1 MFAINNGLLR
11 LSKENLYSSIEWS
24 KPKISLHKISISRIF
39 KWKLPCFTWI
49 CNQSI
54 VFKHFETFL
63 PILPVLLIL
72 VFTKIREEHL
82 CNASVNQCNQTTDLI
97 SLHDKPVSII
107 VWHVALQ
114 HIWSDLTCS
123 WIYYMIKPNT
133 PGSWSIYGLHNRKQ
147 VQFWASQD
155 HCFLCC
161 AQCLKS
167 PMSKIKTVKVLP
179 SLWRNRG
186 TL

>member
-1 MFAINNGLLR
+1 LSSNILKPFFQFCQCCWSWCLQRSEKNIFAMHR
-11 LSKENLYSSIEWS
+11 W
-24 KPKISLHKISISRIF
+24 ISAIK
-39 KWKLPCFTWI
+39 
-49 CNQSI
+49 
-54 VFKHFETFL
+54 
-63 PILPVLLIL
+63 
-72 VFTKIREEHL
+72 
-82 CNASVNQCNQTTDLI
+82 TTDLI